1 MRRGGTCMDARYVGT
16 ESPRERTRK
25 TLRRLIVA
33 AGAVHH
39 FTLSGTTIFHS
50 APVSQTTSGWRF
62 YHRDDHYIVH
72 GTWVNHW
79 IVVGSICNLHID
91 PTGCRTSGKQS
102 FEAHL
107 PNAKPLE
114 GPWTGTTGSGG
125 NDVTFSLRP
134 SLTGSGKTVIFDL
147 DVHSPGSTQSHFY
160 SGRNGP
166 LERNSEG
173 VWHFHRDDDYS

>member
-62 YHRDDHYIVH
+62 YHRDDHYLVH

-91 PTGCRTSGKQS
+91 PTGCRTSGNQA

-114 GPWTGTTGSGG
+114 
-125 NDVTFSLRP
+125 
-134 SLTGSGKTVIFDL
+134 K
-147 DVHSPGSTQSHFY
+147 
-160 SGRNGP
+160 
-166 LERNSEG
+166 NSDG
-173 VWHFHRDDDYS
+173 VWHFHRDDDYSLVSATWTDPAHMHGHVCDKGAYGCKPAYTFTFTAHAVG